1 MYAGPMATKKIDD
14 IQPKAVMSPTEQGR
28 WGSLPPDEQLA
39 RLRAAI
45 QRGVGSGPSDLTMDE
60 IWARASRPPCRRQ
73 AIGFR
78 QKPRQIFGGHDGAWM
93 KFYGAEHRHSVLAG
107 RTPRAIPIGRVSCSA
122 WA

>member
-1 MYAGPMATKKIDD
+1 MYAGPIATKKIDD

-60 IWARASRPPCRRQ
+60 IWARLRA
-73 AIGFR
+73 
-78 QKPRQIFGGHDGAWM
+78 
-93 KFYGAEHRHSVLAG
+93 RHADAKL
-107 RTPRAIPIGRVSCSA
+107 
-122 WA
+122 